1 MDSSGKALKG
11 SGKPVSPAAGCLG
24 PDAGGVDKG
33 CNSLNAWGG
42 SLLTDLLP
50 AKLFCRQL
58 RAWKNATWVEVL
70 RFSALRKTLR
80 WAGPGAGTTSIRTD
94 RVRGRRVVYGINR
107 AVVIS

>member
-80 WAGPGAGTTSIRTD
+80 WAGWAPAPLQSGRIGFAGAAWCTGLI
-94 RVRGRRVVYGINR
+94 VQ
-107 AVVIS
+107 